1 MFDIG
6 APELFIVA
14 VLAIIVV
21 GPKDLPKLIRSL
33 MGMVRKVREMG
44 REFQDGVKKMAD
56 EVELYSV
63 TRKLNEAA
71 KISLYDVASPKPEAK
86 PSAEFSKYDE
96 FDYDDYDYENQKYV
110 KPADKDAA
118 SAKEKNKPS
127 DTEKSSDL
135 ETVDKVIDKPI
146 RSPEKSGVKL
156 AKADAPRPVKPSK
169 TKPKPKAKKA
179 KKKIDD

>member
-56 EVELYSV
+56 EVELDSV

-71 KISLYDVASPKPEAK
+71 KISLDDVASPKPEAN
-86 PSAEFSKYDE
+86 E